1 MGQWIM
7 DSGGE
12 PTSLLGEH
20 IIKFTPN
27 ELTIVMPTVPLS
39 TLIKRAFV
47 FLSTLFLLPLTY
59 GN

>member
-1 MGQWIM
+1 M
-7 DSGGE
+7 DSEGE
-12 PTSLLGEH
+12 PTFLLSEH

-27 ELTIVMPTVPLS
+27 ELIIVMLTVPLS
-39 TLIKRAFV
+39 TLIKRTFV